1 MGLLLDMK
9 TIFITLVFGHLFTVL
24 LISAY
29 WRNYQKD
36 STFNTFFLAKC
47 VQAVAWLFLVLRGGV
62 PDVLT
67 ISLANSLLFLGA
79 SLECIAV
86 LKLQQAFPQKIKRF
100 YIALTLFNIVGF
112 HLVILFYNIESARIA
127 FSSIGTALVVIIPT
141 YHMIRKKT
149 SSKLVKI
156 MGFLY
161 LIVCISLTAR
171 GITAL
176 LFNQEMGLFTEG
188 VSQTISFLTLFLVM
202 IMGNTGFVLLLKEK
216 ADQELVYLA
225 TIDEL
230 TGILNRRTFLS
241 QSNQCLSVCAKK
253 GLPISLLLF
262 DVDYFKRINDSYG
275 HDVGDRVLRDL
286 SLRISHY
293 LREEDLFGR
302 YGGDEFAILLPG
314 MDENES
320 VRFAEMIRQSI
331 EQATSEEL
339 PVKYSLSLGLITI
352 IPDKFTEWD
361 TLYILCDKALYE
373 AKNKGR
379 NQVVQY
385 KATNN

>member
-29 WRNYQKD
+29 WKNYQKD

-47 VQAVAWLFLVLRGGV
+47 VQAVAWLFLALRGGI

-86 LKLQQAFPQKIKRF
+86 LKLQQAFPQKIKKF
-100 YIALTLFNIVGF
+100 YIIITLFNIVGF

-127 FSSIGTALVVIIPT
+127 FSSIGTALVVMTPT

-161 LIVCISLTAR
+161 LLVCMSLTAR

-176 LFNQEMGLFTEG
+176 LSNQEMGLFTES

-262 DVDYFKRINDSYG
+262 DVDHFKGINDTYG
-275 HDVGDRVLRDL
+275 HAVGDRVLRDL
-286 SLRISHY
+286 SDKIAHY
-293 LREEDLFGR
+293 LRKEDLFGR
-302 YGGDEFAILLPG
+302 YGGDEFAILLP
-314 MDENES
+314 EVNEKDS
-320 VRFAEMIRQSI
+320 AKFAEMIRQLI
-331 EQATSEEL
+331 DQATNQEI
-339 PVKYSLSLGLITI
+339 PVRYTLSLGLLTI
-352 IPDKFTEWD
+352 IPDQNTEWD

-385 KATNN
+385 QHS

>member
-1 MGLLLDMK
+1 
-9 TIFITLVFGHLFTVL
+9 
-24 LISAY
+24 
-29 WRNYQKD
+29 
-36 STFNTFFLAKC
+36 
-47 VQAVAWLFLVLRGGV
+47 
-62 PDVLT
+62 
-67 ISLANSLLFLGA
+67 
-79 SLECIAV
+79 
-86 LKLQQAFPQKIKRF
+86 
-100 YIALTLFNIVGF
+100 
-112 HLVILFYNIESARIA
+112 
-127 FSSIGTALVVIIPT
+127 
-141 YHMIRKKT
+141 MIRKKT

>member
-29 WRNYQKD
+29 WKNYQKD

-47 VQAVAWLFLVLRGGV
+47 VQAVAWLFLALRGGI

-86 LKLQQAFPQKIKRF
+86 LKLQQAFPQKIKKF
-100 YIALTLFNIVGF
+100 YIIITLFNIVGF

-127 FSSIGTALVVIIPT
+127 FSSIGTALVVMTPT

-161 LIVCISLTAR
+161 LLVCMSLTAR

-176 LFNQEMGLFTEG
+176 LSNQEMGLFTES

-262 DVDYFKRINDSYG
+262 DVDHFKGINDTYG
-275 HDVGDRVLRDL
+275 HAVGDRVLRDL
-286 SLRISHY
+286 SDKIAHY
-293 LREEDLFGR
+293 LRKEDLFGR
-302 YGGDEFAILLPG
+302 YGGDEFAILLP
-314 MDENES
+314 EINEKDS
-320 VRFAEMIRQSI
+320 AKFAEMIRQLI
-331 EQATSEEL
+331 DQATNQEI
-339 PVKYSLSLGLITI
+339 PVRYTLSLGLLTI
-352 IPDKFTEWD
+352 IPDQNTEWD

-379 NQVVQY
+379 NRVVQY
-385 KATNN
+385 QHS